1 MSLKNQNWKST
12 TQDKMQIGKKKKKK
26 KKKNGSQIPALNI
39 ATRRF
44 RTPKRTKKISL
55 LLYHIRP
62 YRNLMLDDPQF
73 DKILL
78 RIILKTDQ
86 TKKTVMLNVII
97 SNVDCQNAGNN
108 V

>member
-12 TQDKMQIGKKKKKK
+12 TQDKMQIGKK

-73 DKILL
+73 HKIPL

-86 TKKTVMLNVII
+86 TKKTVILNVII
-97 SNVDCQNAGNN
+97 SNVDCQNAGN
-108 V
+108 VV

>member
-1 MSLKNQNWKST
+1 MSLKNQKWKIK
-12 TQDKMQIGKKKKKK
+12 TQDKMQIGIKKR
-26 KKKNGSQIPALNI
+26 KKNGSQIPALNI

-44 RTPKRTKKISL
+44 RTPKQKISL

-73 DKILL
+73 HKIPL

-86 TKKTVMLNVII
+86 TKKTAILNVII
-97 SNVDCQNAGNN
+97 SNVDCQNAGN
-108 V
+108 VV